1 MSGCSGRMFELCPS
15 PKSTKTSWLK
25 NMSWYESYRMTL
37 IRYQLDNIWYE
48 VRDCFGVYDFRQ
60 LINNIT
66 KYSHLIKFNCVRGRF
81 NCWTEGSKGE
91 TTKSPDMNNI
101 LLFLRKLATHHL
113 ISAEIWRVKYPEKS
127 LD

>member
-1 MSGCSGRMFELCPS
+1 MSVFEVHE
-15 PKSTKTSWLK
+15 KTLDQGPWLK
-25 NMSWYESYRMTL
+25 NKSWYDSYRMTL
-37 IRYQLDNIWYE
+37 IGYQLENIWYE
-48 VRDCFGVYDFRQ
+48 VRDYFGVYDFRQ
-60 LINNIT
+60 SINNIA

-101 LLFLRKLATHHL
+101 LLFLRKSATHHL

-127 LD
+127 LE

>member
-1 MSGCSGRMFELCPS
+1 
-15 PKSTKTSWLK
+15 
-25 NMSWYESYRMTL
+25 MTL
-37 IRYQLDNIWYE
+37 IEYQLKNIWYQ
-48 VRDCFGVYDFRQ
+48 VCDFFGVYDFRQ

-81 NCWTEGSKGE
+81 NCWTEGSRGE

-101 LLFLRKLATHHL
+101 LLFLRKSATIHL

-127 LD
+127 LE